1 MSFLR
6 RTPKPKL
13 ASGNEIERP
22 RLDLSGP
29 RLKQAF
35 ETLLTGSEEL
45 GGVENYV
52 EALKLKSRLF
62 QDAFLNNERDDV
74 EVESFAALCAF
85 MASVRRRIGH
95 YLDEN
100 RFSRIRA
107 AVTEL
112 LSSHEDTV
120 NTDQRLA
127 KFCASFP
134 DDKAHRWVRDLAAEI
149 LHNTYPERYPLM
161 NRWVWDRKANT
172 GVIRE
177 IWFAD
182 DIDHITINV
191 ADGYGTFLMLREELS
206 QFLHDN
212 GVFRDILYY
221 NDLLCAQVYADYV
234 CAQGGSYLRA
244 DFASPDDPMQHVR
257 RLLGLDG
264 VKPRSGRT
272 RVKAIDG
279 EAYVIETNQ
288 PLLGN
293 P

>member
-6 RTPKPKL
+6 RNNNAQL
-13 ASGNEIERP
+13 ASGDDVERP

-29 RLKQAF
+29 RLTQAF

-52 EALKLKSRLF
+52 EALKLKAQLF
-62 QDAFLNNERDDV
+62 QDTFLGNENSDF
-74 EVESFAALCAF
+74 ELESFASLCAF
-85 MASVRRRIGH
+85 MSSVRRRIGH
-95 YLDEN
+95 YLSED
-100 RFSRIRA
+100 RFSRVRT
-107 AVTEL
+107 AVAEL
-112 LSSHEDTV
+112 LSSHQDTN
-120 NTDQRLA
+120 NTDHSIA

-134 DDKAHRWVRDLAAEI
+134 EDKSHRWVRDLAAEI

-161 NRWVWDRKANT
+161 NRWVWDSKANT

-221 NDLLCAQVYADYV
+221 NDLLCAQVYADYI

-244 DFASPDDPMQHVR
+244 DFASPEDPMQHVR

-264 VKPRSGRT
+264 VKARSGRT
-272 RVKAIDG
+272 RLKAIDG
-279 EAYVIETNQ
+279 ESYVIETNQ

-293 P
+293 T